1 MLDTAKSIAEILK
14 RHKEVK
20 IVSHIDADGIASG
33 SIASMCL
40 KREGVEHSVNFVKQL
55 DENVIE
61 KLRNENPELVWFTDL
76 GSGMIDRLNGLNV
89 VITDHHKIQD
99 TQKANNHLN
108 PHLFGKNGAV
118 DVSGSGLTYLVAKNM
133 NKKNI
138 DLSALAVIGAVG
150 DMQDSEY
157 GKLIGTNREILQD
170 GRNSG
175 VLDYNIDIRF
185 FGRETRPLFKLL
197 QYANDPII
205 PDLTGR
211 EENCIKFLQDLSIN
225 MKDEER
231 WRKWIDLNKDE
242 KRKIVSKIVFTLL
255 SKGFGHKNAKR
266 IIGEVYI
273 LPKEMQGTELHDAK
287 EFATLLNSCGRY
299 NKTEIGYHVCL
310 GDRGE
315 YLQRARTLLQG
326 HRRTLVDALQF
337 VNNLGITKRKYI
349 QYFHAGDNINEK
361 VVGIVAGMLIPYA
374 DKMPL
379 IAFANSEDGVKVSAR
394 TDRSIVE
401 SGLDLSVVMNLSAK
415 KVGGIGG
422 GHNVAAGATIP
433 KNTEEEFLDEV
444 EKIIAEQLSA

>member
-1 MLDTAKSIAEILK
+1 MLNTVKSIVEILK
-14 RHKEVK
+14 KHKEVK
-20 IVSHIDADGIASG
+20 IVSHIDADGIAAG
-33 SIASMCL
+33 SIASVCL
-40 KREGVEHSVNFVKQL
+40 KREGIEHSVDFVKQL
-55 DENVIE
+55 DENVID
-61 KLRNENPELVWFTDL
+61 KLRNESPELVWFTDL
-76 GSGMIDRLNGLNV
+76 GSGMIGQLNGLNI

-99 TQKANNHLN
+99 AKKANNHLN

-118 DVSGSGLTYLVAKNM
+118 DISGSGLTYLVAKNM
-133 NKKNI
+133 NSKNI
-138 DLSALAVIGAVG
+138 DLSALAVVGAVG

-157 GKLIGTNREILQD
+157 RKLIGTNREILQD
-170 GRNSG
+170 GRISG
-175 VLDYNIDIRF
+175 VLDCSTDIRF
-185 FGRETRPLFKLL
+185 FGRETRPVFKLL

-205 PDLTGR
+205 PGLTGK
-211 EENCIKFLQDLSIN
+211 EENCIKFLQDLGIN

-242 KRKIVSKIVFTLL
+242 KRKIVSEIVFTLL

-266 IIGEVYI
+266 VIGEVYI
-273 LPKEMQGTELHDAK
+273 LTKETHGTEMHDAK

-299 NKTEIGYHVCL
+299 DKTEIGYNVCL

-337 VNNLGITKRKYI
+337 VNDIGITKRKYV
-349 QYFHAGDNINEK
+349 QYFHAKDSINEK
-361 VVGIVAGMLIPYA
+361 IVGIVAGMLIPYV

-379 IAFANSEDGVKVSAR
+379 IAFADAEDGIKVSAR
-394 TDRSIVE
+394 TDRSLVE
-401 SGLDLSVVMNLSAK
+401 KGLDLSAVMNQAAK

-433 KNTEEEFLDEV
+433 KGSEEEFLNEI
-444 EKIIAEQLSA
+444 EKVIKGQLSA

>member
-1 MLDTAKSIAEILK
+1 MLNTAKSVAEILK
-14 RHKEVK
+14 KHGNLK

-33 SIASMCL
+33 SIASASL
-40 KREGVEHSVNFVKQL
+40 KREGIEHSIDFVKQL
-55 DENVIE
+55 DENVIM
-61 KLRNENPELVWFTDL
+61 KLKNENPEIVWFTDL
-76 GSGMIDRLNGLNV
+76 GSGMVDRLDGLNA

-99 TQKANNHLN
+99 AKKANNHLN

-118 DVSGSGLTYLVAKNM
+118 DISGSGLTYLVAKNM
-133 NKKNI
+133 NRKNI
-138 DLSALAVIGAVG
+138 DLSALAVVGAVG

-157 GKLIGTNREILQD
+157 GKLIGTNRTILQD
-170 GRNSG
+170 GKNFG

-185 FGRETRPLFKLL
+185 FGRETRPVFKLL

-205 PDLTGR
+205 PGLTGR
-211 EENCIKFLQDLSIN
+211 EGNCIKFLQDLGVN

-231 WRKWIDLNKDE
+231 WRKWIDLSKDE
-242 KRKIVSKIVFTLL
+242 KRRIVSKIVFTLL

-266 IIGEVYI
+266 VIGEVYT
-273 LPKEMQGTELHDAK
+273 LSKETPGTELHDAK

-299 NKTEIGYHVCL
+299 DKTEIGYSVCL

-337 VNNLGITKRKYI
+337 VNDLGITKRKYA
-349 QYFHAGDNINEK
+349 QYFHAKGNINEK
-361 VVGIVAGMLIPYA
+361 VVGIVAGMLIPYV

-379 IAFANSEDGVKVSAR
+379 IAFADAEDGVKVSAR
-394 TDRSIVE
+394 TDRSLVE
-401 SGLDLSVVMNLSAK
+401 KGLDLSIVMNQAAK

-444 EKIIAEQLSA
+444 ERIVKGQMKS

>member
-1 MLDTAKSIAEILK
+1 
-14 RHKEVK
+14 
-20 IVSHIDADGIASG
+20 
-33 SIASMCL
+33 MCL

-99 TQKANNHLN
+99 IQKTNNHLN

-118 DVSGSGLTYLVAKNM
+118 DVSGSGLTYLVAKGM
-133 NKKNI
+133 NSKNI
-138 DLSALAVIGAVG
+138 DLSALAVVGAVG

-157 GKLIGTNREILQD
+157 GKLIGTNRTILQD
-170 GRNSG
+170 GGNSG

-185 FGRETRPLFKLL
+185 FGRETRPVFKLL
-197 QYANDPII
+197 QYANDPVI
-205 PDLTGR
+205 PGLTGR
-211 EENCIKFLQDLSIN
+211 EENCIKFLQDLGIN

-231 WRKWIDLNKDE
+231 WRKWINLSKDE
-242 KRKIVSKIVFTLL
+242 KRKIVSEIVFTLL

-361 VVGIVAGMLIPYA
+361 IVGIVAGMLIPYA

-394 TDRSIVE
+394 TDRSLIE
-401 SGLDLSVVMNLSAK
+401 KGLDLSVVMNLSAK

-433 KNTEEEFLDEV
+433 KNTEEEFLNEV
-444 EKIIAEQLSA
+444 EKIIAEQLLA

>member
-1 MLDTAKSIAEILK
+1 MLNTVKSISETLK
-14 RHKEVK
+14 KHREVK
-20 IVSHIDADGIASG
+20 IVSHIDADGIAAG
-33 SIASMCL
+33 SIASVCL
-40 KREGVEHSVNFVKQL
+40 KREGIEHNVDFIKQL
-55 DENVIE
+55 DEHVID

-76 GSGMIDRLNGLNV
+76 GSGMIDRLDGLNA
-89 VITDHHKIQD
+89 VITDHHKIQN

-118 DVSGSGLTYLVAKNM
+118 DISGSGLTYLVAKNM
-133 NKKNI
+133 NSKNI

-150 DMQDSEY
+150 DMQDSEH
-157 GKLIGTNREILQD
+157 GKLIGTNRVILQD
-170 GRNSG
+170 GEKSG
-175 VLDYNIDIRF
+175 VLDCNVDIRF
-185 FGRETRPLFKLL
+185 FGRETRPVFKLL

-205 PDLTGR
+205 PGLTGR
-211 EENCIKFLQDLSIN
+211 EENCIKFLQDLGIN

-231 WRKWIDLNKDE
+231 WRKWIDLSRDE
-242 KRKIVSKIVFTLL
+242 KRKIVSEIAFILL

-266 IIGEVYI
+266 VIGEVYI
-273 LPKEMQGTELHDAK
+273 LSKEMPGTELHDAK

-337 VNNLGITKRKYI
+337 VNDTGITKREYV
-349 QYFHAGDNINEK
+349 QYFHAKDNINEK
-361 VVGIVAGMLIPYA
+361 VVGIVAGMLIPHV

-379 IAFANSEDGVKVSAR
+379 IAFADAEDGIKVSAR
-394 TDRSIVE
+394 TDRSLIE
-401 SGLDLSVVMNLSAK
+401 KGLDLSVVMNTAAK

-444 EKIIAEQLSA
+444 ERIVKGQMC